1 MSNSSLGAE
10 PDPEETTGPPTTLA
24 GHLEADW
31 LIRHRLRFNEEGKLL
46 RWAKKDN
53 VELVGQT
60 SMHTIGLNVR
70 ALTIL
75 AHFFCPTTK
84 HPKSPN
90 IHMLRKEASQKEKT
104 NLTYHRLA
112 DISDT
117 ILHIFLNCNLCVV
130 PCQVNDMPH
139 GLFKNHLPFLV
150 GGCIEISN
158 ALS

>member
-31 LIRHRLRFNEEGKLL
+31 HIRHRLRFNEEGKLL

-75 AHFFCPTTK
+75 AHFFALQPSILNLPTSTCSGK
-84 HPKSPN
+84 RQAK
-90 IHMLRKEASQKEKT
+90 KKKT
-104 NLTYHRLA
+104 
-112 DISDT
+112 I
-117 ILHIFLNCNLCVV
+117 
-130 PCQVNDMPH
+130 
-139 GLFKNHLPFLV
+139 
-150 GGCIEISN
+150 
-158 ALS
+158 